1 MAKIAK
7 KHSDKLNDIKKDIE
21 QSYTYFQPNYK
32 RYNDFMRFIF
42 VSTLTEDEKT
52 KLNQL
57 GKPPLEFNVL
67 EAYISRLLGEFMMY
81 EPGVT
86 CEAAYGLHPSQMSPE
101 FLDTMYFVEAHIRD
115 AVYSAH
121 NDKYGYVTY
130 RDLLG
135 GGFSVSEVY
144 TEYTSKMS
152 FEKKICAERVFD
164 PTLCF
169 FDPTA
174 KKSHKGDGEYC
185 GQLFP
190 MTFDEIKA
198 LVGSDAAKD
207 LKYNRSFGSF
217 SWSYAT
223 QKEKIALVADYYTK
237 KKVKQTVVKLSN
249 GKSMLKDD
257 YLKGLDAWSLLDT
270 IVPPPVIADE
280 KREEFETICQYRLF
294 QNEIID
300 YKETDFKQ
308 FPLVFIDG
316 NSTSVRNGESGDFK
330 QVCKP
335 YLYNAAGA
343 QRLKNFSGQTMA
355 AEIENIIQS
364 KLIAPLEGIPE
375 QYLEGYTNYQSADVI
390 IYKSFMDDNPELRL
404 SPPQEVQRSQT
415 PQIVPATFTMTDPL
429 IQGILGSYDAQ
440 MGIQGADISGKAIQ
454 QGALQSN
461 KAADPYKNGYI
472 RGLDRVA
479 EIIMNLIPLYYTT
492 PRSIPIRLPD
502 GSKDYKVINDSNQ
515 QDAIYMNYSPED
527 LMIKVEAGASFA
539 VQKQIAVEHMT
550 DMMKISPE
558 FNKFMS
564 GPAMSVMFDNM
575 EFRGADRLSVMWDK
589 YTEESAQTQQQM
601 QQMQQQQIQLQLQ
614 LQQAQ
619 IQNIQV
625 QAQLGVAKQQL
636 EERKVNDKQVEA
648 VANIVQKSKAD
659 EYDRQLE
666 GAKLAIQNKQ
676 VDVNMIGVVGAL
688 KQDRLD
694 SAIRAEEIDAEMSR
708 TTVDAAI
715 AVSQH
720 VHDKHMD
727 MQNLAIDKRAANSTA
742 E

>member
-1 MAKIAK
+1 MARVAK
-7 KHSDKLNDIKKDIE
+7 KYADKLTDIKKDIE
-21 QSYTYFQPNYK
+21 QAYTYFQPNYK
-32 RYNDFMRFIF
+32 RYNEFMRFIF

-86 CEAAYGLHPSQMSPE
+86 CEAAYGLHPAQMSPE

-115 AVYSAH
+115 SIYTAH

-144 TEYTSKMS
+144 TEYTAKMS
-152 FEKKICAERVFD
+152 FEKKICVERVFD

-174 KKSHKGDGEYC
+174 KKSHKGDGEFC

-190 MTFDEIKA
+190 MTYDEIKA
-198 LVGSDAAKD
+198 LVGSNAARD

-257 YLKGLDAWSLLDT
+257 YLKGLDAWRLLDT
-270 IVPPPVIADE
+270 LVPAPVIADE
-280 KREEFETICQYRLF
+280 KKEEFETICQYRLF

-300 YKETDFKQ
+300 YRETDFKQ

-375 QYLEGYTNYQSADVI
+375 QYLEGYTNYQAADVI

-404 SPPQEVQRSQT
+404 APPQEVQRSQT
-415 PQIVPATFTMTDPL
+415 PQIVPATFTMSDPL

-440 MGIQGADISGKAIQ
+440 IGIQGGDISGKAIQ

-472 RGLDRVA
+472 RGLNRVA
-479 EIIMNLIPLYYTT
+479 EIVMNLIPLYYTT

-502 GSKDYKVINDSNQ
+502 GSKDYKVINDTNQ
-515 QDAIYMNYSPED
+515 QDAVYMNYSPDD
-527 LMIKVEAGASFA
+527 LMIKVEAGASFS

-550 DMMKISPE
+550 EMMKISPE

-589 YTEESAQTQQQM
+589 YTEQSAQTQEQM

-636 EERKVNDKQVEA
+636 EERKVNDKQIEA

-694 SAIRAEEIDAEMSR
+694 SAIRAEELDQEQAR

-715 AVSQH
+715 AISQH
-720 VHDKHMD
+720 MHDKEMD
-727 MQNLAIDKRAANSTA
+727 KANLQQQKQEAKSTD
-742 E
+742 